1 MTGKNLRRAA
11 TLVIDSNVRAA
22 ATELQDHKLLSKL
35 SAGDMHAQDAYYH
48 ASCLTA
54 LYNRVRNLRLSK
66 EEEHNENT
74 TQNSLEA
81 ITLAEVVMYI
91 KEAPRPMVFQLSYLA
106 KMYSHLLE
114 QLGANVPSCV
124 NSTRLKDR
132 LLAQIP
138 ELGAYTEGKEIK
150 LAFTILLVTL
160 AQPYS
165 SPKLMTTTPRSC
177 ISVAKAAMLV
187 RKELLAKK
195 QTFNGTFDTHCQ
207 RSAVTTPDLLLAL
220 VNMILEGLSVMNNQ
234 R

>member
-1 MTGKNLRRAA
+1 MKFRNFYFMTGKNLRRAG

-35 SAGDMHAQDAYYH
+35 AAGDMHAQDAYYH

-81 ITLAEVVMYI
+81 IALAEVVMYI
-91 KEAPRPMVFQLSYLA
+91 EEAPRPMVFQLSDLA
-106 KMYSHLLE
+106 KIYPHLLE
-114 QLGANVPSCV
+114 QLGANVPSRV

-138 ELGAYTEGKEIK
+138 KLGAYTEGKEIK
-150 LAFTILLVTL
+150 LAFSSDIGAALQF
-160 AQPYS
+160 AQTHDYDTEAMH
-165 SPKLMTTTPRSC
+165 L
-177 ISVAKAAMLV
+177 AKAAMLV

-207 RSAVTTPDLLLAL
+207 RSAVPDLLLAL
-220 VNMILEGLSVMNNQ
+220 VNMILEGP
-234 R
+234 

>member
-22 ATELQDHKLLSKL
+22 ATELQDYKLSSKL
-35 SAGDMHAQDAYYH
+35 AAGDMHAQDAYYH

-81 ITLAEVVMYI
+81 IALAEVVMYI
-91 KEAPRPMVFQLSYLA
+91 EEAPRPMVFHLSDLA

-114 QLGANVPSCV
+114 QLGANVPSRV
-124 NSTRLKDR
+124 NSTRLKDF

-150 LAFTILLVTL
+150 LAFSSDIGAALQF
-160 AQPYS
+160 AQTHDYD
-165 SPKLMTTTPRSC
+165 TE
-177 ISVAKAAMLV
+177 AMH
-187 RKELLAKK
+187 LAKE
-195 QTFNGTFDTHCQ
+195 
-207 RSAVTTPDLLLAL
+207 RAIS
-220 VNMILEGLSVMNNQ
+220 
-234 R
+234 